1 MSTSGVDPFKPA
13 APTPRAP
20 LHEQVPLEPLAS
32 PVHLRG
38 QGADVRWWKP
48 TWRDAWRYL
57 GWRWVLFLPAAG
69 VLCLFVAMV
78 LEPGMGRLIWFLG
91 PKLLIM
97 ILCLPFIAA
106 GYALKRGVQARSEPF
121 CIHCG
126 YELSGLPDHYL
137 CPECGLPYDFQA
149 IEEYRRDPD
158 WFIQR
163 YKAQHKTAVEQ
174 TPFDAGPAQPGRPR
188 RRSRDGT

>member
-1 MSTSGVDPFKPA
+1 MPQGDPAHRISP
-13 APTPRAP
+13 PS
-20 LHEQVPLEPLAS
+20 HVPPEPLAS

-38 QGADVRWWKP
+38 VTDQVRWWKP

-69 VLCLFVAMV
+69 VLCLLAGMV
-78 LEPGMGRLIWFLG
+78 VEPRLLRFLWFLG
-91 PKLLIM
+91 PKLLVM
-97 ILCLPFIAA
+97 LVCLPFIAA
-106 GYALKRGVQARSEPF
+106 GYALKRGVQARKEPF

-126 YELSGLPDHYL
+126 YDLSGLPDHYT
-137 CPECGLPYDFQA
+137 CPECGLPYEFKA
-149 IEEYRRDPD
+149 IDEYRRDPD

-163 YKAQHKTAVEQ
+163 YKAQQGTAPEQ
-174 TPFDAGPAQPGRPR
+174 APFDTGPARGPR

>member
-1 MSTSGVDPFKPA
+1 MPGADPFPPA
-13 APTPRAP
+13 SPTPGLPLHAPAPT
-20 LHEQVPLEPLAS
+20 EPLAS

-38 QGADVRWWKP
+38 RAQKTVRWWKP
-48 TWRDAWRYL
+48 TWRNAWRYL
-57 GWRWVLFLPAAG
+57 GWRWVLFLPAAA
-69 VLCLFVAMV
+69 VLCMLAAM
-78 LEPGMGRLIWFLG
+78 LIEPRRLQYLWFLG

-97 ILCLPFIAA
+97 LLCLPFVAA
-106 GYALKRGVQARSEPF
+106 GYALNRGVQARKEPF

-126 YELSGLPDHYL
+126 YDLSGLPDHHQ
-137 CPECGLPYDFQA
+137 CPECGLPYDFAA

-163 YKAQHKTAVEQ
+163 YKAQRSRKPEQ
-174 TPFDAGPAQPGRPR
+174 APFDTGAARPGRR

>member
-1 MSTSGVDPFKPA
+1 MVVSLGDPTESVP
-13 APTPRAP
+13 PPRRVP
-20 LHEQVPLEPLAS
+20 LHEQVPAEPLAS

-38 QGADVRWWKP
+38 QAADVRWWKP
-48 TWRDAWRYL
+48 TWRDSCRYL
-57 GWRWVLFLPAAG
+57 GWRWVLFLPALA
-69 VLCLFVAMV
+69 VSCLFIAMV
-78 LEPGMGRLIWFLG
+78 AEPGLFRFLWIVG
-91 PKLLIM
+91 PKLMIM
-97 ILCLPFIAA
+97 LLCLPFIAA
-106 GYALKRGVQARSEPF
+106 GYALKRGVQARTEPF

-126 YELSGLPDHYL
+126 YDLSGLPDHHT

-163 YKAQHKTAVEQ
+163 YRAQHKTMIDHA
-174 TPFDAGPAQPGRPR
+174 PFDVGPSVPGKR